1 MGESLIYL
9 TDRFPFQPGEHFLE
23 AEINHLATHFEKITL
38 IPLAETIDEK
48 RKVREVP
55 ENVIVMN
62 AARDDAWQK
71 WQKTG
76 FIGRTLPAMKKP
88 SWWLGDLFRM
98 RPFQPRALLGELS
111 QVTLLTKCI
120 ESNIDVAAHSAVA
133 SFWLNRPASVAAMLG
148 ARNSHLATFA
158 RGHGGDIYPRRRGM
172 RHLPLQSVTIS
183 KLDGVLCDSAAGA
196 SHIHKKFPKYVKK
209 IGVGR
214 LGVEN
219 QAEVCPSSDDEVLR
233 VVSLSSLVPVKR
245 VHLIAEAL
253 RRVEREVLWTHI
265 GDGECR
271 GLVESKIGSL
281 PDNIRVNLVGALA
294 HELVIKMLRKGPFDV
309 FINVS
314 ESEGLPVS
322 IMEAFSFGIPVIA
335 TDAGGSA
342 EIVDGSC
349 GIIIPVQHEPAF
361 LAEMIEKLEIS
372 NSMCDAAQKKQRSEY
387 HDSSNQAEFARQIIR
402 VATQKQS

>member
-9 TDRFPFQPGEHFLE
+9 TDRFPFHPGEHFLE
-23 AEINHLATHFEKITL
+23 AEINHLAAHFEKITL
-38 IPLAETIDEK
+38 IPLAETIDQ
-48 RKVREVP
+48 RRETRSVP
-55 ENVIVMN
+55 ENVTVIDTVREN
-62 AARDDAWQK
+62 AWES

-76 FIGRTLPAMKKP
+76 FIGRTLAAMKKP

-111 QVTLLTKCI
+111 QVALLTKCI
-120 ESNIDVAAHSAVA
+120 ESNVDIAAHSAVA

-158 RGHGGDIYPRRRGM
+158 RGHGGDIYPQRQGM
-172 RHLPLQSVTIS
+172 RHFPLQHAAVS

-196 SHIHKKFPKYVKK
+196 THIENKFPRHRGK
-209 IGVGR
+209 ISVGR

-219 QAEVCPSSDDEVLR
+219 QDGVCPSSEDGVLR

-245 VHLIAEAL
+245 VHLIAKAL
-253 RRVEREVLWTHI
+253 KMVERNTVWTHI

-271 GLVESKIGSL
+271 DLVESKIAFL
-281 PDNIRVNLVGALA
+281 PDNIQVNLVGAVS
-294 HELVIKMLRKGPFDV
+294 HELVIDMLRNGPFDV

-335 TDAGGSA
+335 TAAGGSG
-342 EIVDGSC
+342 EIVDDSC
-349 GIIIPVQHEPAF
+349 GVIIPIQHEAAF
-361 LAEMIEKLEIS
+361 LGEIIENFEIS
-372 NSMCDAAQKKQRSEY
+372 DLARNAAQKKQQSEY
-387 HDSSNQAEFARQIIR
+387 HDGSNQAEFAQQIIR
-402 VATQKQS
+402 IATQKRS